1 MASARDTGLAPPQ
14 ALLVEG
20 SAVARNILERVL
32 KTVVLSD
39 LRVLAVAVP
48 QDVPAQL
55 DHLEVALVDIDLD
68 DEAALSLIRRLPRH
82 CWRLATTLYDEEERL
97 LPALSTGV
105 HGYLLKQD
113 RYERQVEALQSVLR
127 GRPELSPAMARTVLE
142 NLRQKGPQA
151 QPLDAD
157 LEQALGHL
165 GRGRSVKETARA
177 MKITSDEVA
186 GLVARVYTLMHQ
198 PAGAQG
204 AALNG

>member
-1 MASARDTGLAPPQ
+1 MASVRDTGLAPPR

-32 KTVVLSD
+32 KTAVLSD
-39 LRVLAVAVP
+39 LHVLAVAVP
-48 QDVPAQL
+48 QDVPDQL
-55 DHLEVALVDIDLD
+55 DDVGVALVDIDLD
-68 DEAALSLIRRLPRH
+68 DEAALSLIRRLPRR

-97 LPALSTGV
+97 LPALGTGV

-113 RYERQVEALQSVLR
+113 RYERQVEVLQSVLR
-127 GRPELSPAMARTVLE
+127 GRPELSPAMARAALE
-142 NLRQKGPQA
+142 SLRQKASRA
-151 QPLDAD
+151 QPLDAG

-177 MKITSDEVA
+177 MKITGDEVA
-186 GLVARVYTLMHQ
+186 GLVAHVYMLMHQ